1 MSFKIDEIS
10 GMLDGPSNPELIG
23 QKFKMYKDIKAAIDG
38 GNPEWFEFHLNSLKH
53 CHINL
58 PKTPLEKR
66 FNKQVEE
73 LAEELTIRINELRS
87 AKTEQ

>member
-10 GMLDGPSNPELIG
+10 SMLDGPSNPEMFG
-23 QKFKMYKDIKAAIDG
+23 QKHKMFNDIKATIVGVD
-38 GNPEWFEFHLNSLKH
+38 PEWFEFYRNSLKQ

-66 FNKQVEE
+66 FNKQVEK
-73 LAEELTIRINELRS
+73 LAEELTILINIHNS
-87 AKTEQ
+87 TKTEQ

>member
-10 GMLDGPSNPELIG
+10 GKLVGRSNPELIG

-38 GNPEWFEFHLNSLKH
+38 GNPEWFEFHRNSLKQ

-58 PKTPLEKR
+58 PETPLEKR

-73 LAEELTIRINELRS
+73 LAEELTILINIHNS
-87 AKTEQ
+87 TKTEQ